1 MLKTNVEPFLYP
13 MFSHGEDSV
22 IASTLEK
29 DLNDYSDYS
38 VAFDDVELVS
48 EKDVEKYKIEIFI
61 LLQW

>member
-13 MFSHGEDSV
+13 MFSHGENSV

-48 EKDVEKYKIEIFI
+48 EKDVEK
-61 LLQW
+61 